1 MDGIETAIRN
11 ALAKGDAG
19 DPKFREKVYLSALQ
33 ALERSLR
40 ANPAPDEAA
49 TARRRQMLRDRIRH
63 VETEFQPA
71 AEPAGEHPI
80 DVTRTAPAVASVDAP
95 SLSQEPAP
103 PVVSTEPP
111 QQGQG
116 DFVSQLRVTRKQ
128 EQDDDGLQIA
138 PDQPVI
144 SPPRRRPFSWLL
156 SSAVVIAFVVIGL
169 WWLYSS
175 GALVPLSERD
185 GAVPNPP
192 QQLKED
198 EFKPAQV
205 GTTTTNEPSD
215 AQNGTWLTIFD
226 PSDPT
231 TVTAPSGTTV
241 DVVGEGKNKA
251 IRITPEAIDSAALF
265 DVGQGVLDQ
274 IAGRKVTFEI
284 SALTP
289 EGKDTQMS
297 IQCNLAE
304 LGDCGRKRY
313 DVEAARNNF
322 LFELETPERSAGSFG
337 SISITP
343 DIAQGKVPVDVFMI
357 RVFVPDTQ

>member
-19 DPKFREKVYLSALQ
+19 DPKFRERVYLSALQ

-40 ANPAPDEAA
+40 ANPPADEAVA
-49 TARRRQMLRDRIRH
+49 VRRRQMLRERIRH

-71 AEPAGEHPI
+71 AEPVANTPVEGM
-80 DVTRTAPAVASVDAP
+80 RTATAVTSGEAPVHSPHAAPVVVASETPQP
-95 SLSQEPAP
+95 S
-103 PVVSTEPP
+103 
-111 QQGQG
+111 QG
-116 DFVSQLRVTRKQ
+116 DFVSQLRVTRDQ
-128 EQDDDGLQIA
+128 DPDDDGMQVA

-144 SPPRRRPFSWLL
+144 STPRRRPFAWLL
-156 SSAVVIAFVVIGL
+156 SSAVVIAFVAIGG

-175 GALVPLSERD
+175 GALIPLSERD

-192 QQLKED
+192 QELKED
-198 EFKPAQV
+198 EFKPAPV
-205 GTTTTNEPSD
+205 GTSTNEPAD
-215 AQNGTWLTIFD
+215 TQAGNWLTIFD

-241 DVVGEGKNKA
+241 EVVGEGKDKA
-251 IRITPEAIDSAALF
+251 IRIAPEAIDSVALF

-297 IQCNLAE
+297 IQCNFAE

-322 LFELETPERSAGSFG
+322 LFEIETPNRSAGSFG

-343 DIAQGKVPVDVFMI
+343 DIAQGKVPVDIFMI
-357 RVFVPDTQ
+357 RVFVPDAQ

>member
-1 MDGIETAIRN
+1 MDGIETAIRS

-19 DPKFREKVYLSALQ
+19 DPKFRERVYLSALQ

-40 ANPAPDEAA
+40 ANPPADEAVA
-49 TARRRQMLRDRIRH
+49 TRRRQMLRERIRH

-71 AEPAGEHPI
+71 AEPVVETPVEIKLA
-80 DVTRTAPAVASVDAP
+80 
-95 SLSQEPAP
+95 AP
-103 PVVSTEPP
+103 PVSSAGLPSYSPEPP
-111 QQGQG
+111 PVVVADEVPQRPQG
-116 DFVSQLRVTRKQ
+116 DFVSQLRVTRDQ
-128 EQDDDGLQIA
+128 DPDDDGLQVS

-144 SPPRRRPFSWLL
+144 STPRRRPFSWLL
-156 SSAVVIAFVVIGL
+156 SSAVVIAFLAIGG

-175 GALVPLSERD
+175 GALIPLSERD

-198 EFKPAQV
+198 EFKPSQV
-205 GTTTTNEPSD
+205 GTSTNEPAD
-215 AQNGTWLTIFD
+215 TQAGTWLTIFD

-241 DVVGEGKNKA
+241 EVVGEGKDKA
-251 IRITPEAIDSAALF
+251 IRIAPEAIDSAALF

-284 SALTP
+284 SALTH

-297 IQCNLAE
+297 IQCNFAE

-322 LFELETPERSAGSFG
+322 LFEIEMPNRSAGSFG
-337 SISITP
+337 SISVTP

-357 RVFVPDTQ
+357 RVFVPDAR